1 MHIQISASI
10 AIEL

>member
-1 MHIQISASI
+1 MHIQINASI